1 MNTDVRPDV
10 CLALPQGTY
19 RVPYQYRG
27 HLSHKKSLVA
37 FFRQVMMINRDKIV
51 RFGEKFGKKIFATTF
66 FRTEIC
72 PCPSE
77 IKKSPS
83 VKFLRAAGQFLSKV
97 AHVTCLDQW
106 ESISDK
112 IGSDMRS
119 EAAILLL
126 CLREVVAYYIFSTG
140 LCNCLRM
147 DIFQI
152 LEYWWKIYGEW
163 NVLVLS
169 CLARAVCSQIRS
181 KIWSRTCCEQA
192 AIFLFFYE
200 LASLLFWVWS

>member
-1 MNTDVRPDV
+1 MCAVFCYSVLTSDLGSPVSGRLGTTGGNLCTEALPAGKPAFVCLAIHANILFICGQRHRRYRSADVRPSV
-10 CLALPQGTY
+10 CLALPQGSC

-97 AHVTCLDQW
+97 AHVTCLDQ
-106 ESISDK
+106 
-112 IGSDMRS
+112 
-119 EAAILLL
+119 
-126 CLREVVAYYIFSTG
+126 
-140 LCNCLRM
+140 
-147 DIFQI
+147 
-152 LEYWWKIYGEW
+152 
-163 NVLVLS
+163 
-169 CLARAVCSQIRS
+169 
-181 KIWSRTCCEQA
+181 
-192 AIFLFFYE
+192 
-200 LASLLFWVWS
+200 

>member
-1 MNTDVRPDV
+1 MFKNRFFICGQRLRRYRSADVRPSV
-10 CLALPQGTY
+10 RPVVRLALPQGSC

-126 CLREVVAYYIFSTG
+126 SERPYREVVA
-140 LCNCLRM
+140 
-147 DIFQI
+147 
-152 LEYWWKIYGEW
+152 
-163 NVLVLS
+163 
-169 CLARAVCSQIRS
+169 
-181 KIWSRTCCEQA
+181 
-192 AIFLFFYE
+192 
-200 LASLLFWVWS
+200 SLLVP

>member
-1 MNTDVRPDV
+1 MRASSLFLSATKQIYYHPCPSPRPSVR
-10 CLALPQGTY
+10 LALPQGSC

-97 AHVTCLDQW
+97 AHVTCLDQ
-106 ESISDK
+106 
-112 IGSDMRS
+112 
-119 EAAILLL
+119 
-126 CLREVVAYYIFSTG
+126 
-140 LCNCLRM
+140 
-147 DIFQI
+147 
-152 LEYWWKIYGEW
+152 
-163 NVLVLS
+163 
-169 CLARAVCSQIRS
+169 
-181 KIWSRTCCEQA
+181 
-192 AIFLFFYE
+192 
-200 LASLLFWVWS
+200 

>member
-1 MNTDVRPDV
+1 MPILFWGQRSKGQRSRGQKHGFYLRRSRYTITRVRHRVRPSV
-10 CLALPQGTY
+10 RLALPQGSC

-126 CLREVVAYYIFSTG
+126 SERPYREVVASLFESEA
-140 LCNCLRM
+140 
-147 DIFQI
+147 I
-152 LEYWWKIYGEW
+152 LIKI
-163 NVLVLS
+163 
-169 CLARAVCSQIRS
+169 R
-181 KIWSRTCCEQA
+181 
-192 AIFLFFYE
+192 
-200 LASLLFWVWS
+200 WVHL